1 MSDLYNELQK
11 LKEMM
16 NDSISTREVV
26 EHTHK
31 EQDVSVPFS
40 KKDMALIFLDV
51 EATGCDGE
59 NDKMTQ
65 LAFLKQK
72 DDEVESYNDLC
83 FTDGKMSYTAMGIH
97 HITPEMLAEACMA
110 TETESYKA
118 LEKENSALNYFIT
131 HNNTLDVAMLENEG
145 MVLKMKRIDTD
156 VCARHLLKDA
166 ENYKLQTLRYQY
178 GLYRKEKEAAKKF
191 GVADIRAHDALGD
204 ALLHHLLFELL
215 LEKVNDD
222 VNALVTL
229 TDTPV
234 LLEIITFGKYK
245 DQDMTFEELFQAD
258 PMDFVWMYTHTAIRW
273 KDLEN
278 TVEHWLQKDPYYWK
292 MAQEKRKKM
301 SWFD

>member
-11 LKEMM
+11 LKETM
-16 NDSISTREVV
+16 NESISTKEIL
-26 EHTHK
+26 EDTHK

-51 EATGCDGE
+51 ESSGSDVD
-59 NDKMTQ
+59 NDKMIQ

-83 FTDGKMSYTAMGIH
+83 FTNGKMSYTAMGIH
-97 HITPEMLAEACMA
+97 HITPEMVAEACIA
-110 TETESYKA
+110 IETESYKA
-118 LEKENSALNYFIT
+118 LEKENSELNYFIT

-178 GLYRKEKEAAKKF
+178 GLYRKEKEVARKF
-191 GVADIRAHDALGD
+191 GINAIRAHDALGD

-215 LEKVNDD
+215 LEKVNGD

-245 DQDMTFEELFQAD
+245 DQDMTFEELFQTD
-258 PMDFVWMYTHTAIRW
+258 PMDFVWMYTHTATRW

-301 SWFD
+301 AWFD